1 MARHRRYDKTRTQ
14 GRNVQKGR
22 IAREIY
28 GKKTIWIV
36 RQEIQPRILGKI
48 REELE
53 TVKRKVIRGKK
64 NRNDQER
71 RRNQGRKIRS

>member
-14 GRNVQKGR
+14 GRNVQKRR

-64 NRNDQER
+64 NRNNQER

>member
-1 MARHRRYDKTRTQ
+1 LARHRRYGKTRTQ

-22 IAREIY
+22 IARKIY
-28 GKKTIWIV
+28 GKKTIWMV

-53 TVKRKVIRGKK
+53 TVERKVIRGKK
-64 NRNDQER
+64 NRND
-71 RRNQGRKIRS
+71 